1 MGKLRRRIKHT
12 TSFTQ
17 RLMEAA
23 AKFRE
28 AAEQLPPGTQRE
40 LLMKRV
46 SQAEAA
52 VQISDWLAA
61 PGAAPPA
68 ALGEMAPKKARD
80 IA

>member
-17 RLMEAA
+17 RLMEEA
-23 AKFRE
+23 AKFRK

-46 SQAEAA
+46 RQAEAA
-52 VQISDWLAA
+52 VQINDWLAA

-68 ALGEMAPKKARD
+68 ALGEMVAKKARD

>member
-17 RLMEAA
+17 RLMEEA

-40 LLMKRV
+40 LLMKRAR
-46 SQAEAA
+46 QAEAA
-52 VQISDWLAA
+52 VQINDWLAA

-68 ALGEMAPKKARD
+68 LGEMAAKKARD